1 MTGYNH
7 TLAGAIAAVALPAP
21 LAPFAALISHFI
33 FDAFPHF
40 GRHDELKP
48 YTSSFVSLLV
58 VDGMLCIL
66 ALIFALVLFPDK
78 WILILLCTFL
88 STLPDFLW
96 LLEGR
101 VPRLEGF
108 FKFAADI
115 QWGERP
121 WGWILEIIYGVI
133 FATIL
138 ILLSY

>member
-7 TLAGAIAAVALPAP
+7 TLAGAIAAIALPAP
-21 LAPFAALISHFI
+21 IAPLAALVSHFI

-40 GRHDELKP
+40 GRHPVLKP
-48 YTSSFVSLLV
+48 YTSSFVSLLI

-66 ALIFALVLFPDK
+66 SLIFALALFPDK
-78 WILILLCTFL
+78 WIIILVCTFF

-101 VPRLEGF
+101 VRSLEGF
-108 FKFAADI
+108 FKFASDI

-121 WGWILEIIYGVI
+121 WGWTLEIFYGII
-133 FATIL
+133 FTTIL
-138 ILLSY
+138 VLLSY